1 MSRTD
6 LAPSSPQGVSEAQ
19 SSFLNLSLS
28 ALMRRAPV
36 TLPPG
41 ATIRQA
47 AELMRAQGVSSVM
60 LQHEGRLIGLIT
72 DKDLRNRV
80 LAEGLDPARP
90 AADIATPNPL
100 TVPLTATAFDA
111 LLLMT
116 RHNIHHL
123 PVMDQQTPAGL
134 VTTTDLTGQHSTS
147 AVYMVGEISKQ
158 SDLAGLVQV
167 SRKLGALQHNLA
179 AAHAS
184 AYSIGHI
191 VTSVT
196 DALTM
201 RLLRMAEAQF
211 GAPPVPYVWV
221 AAGSQA
227 RCEQTAKSDQDN
239 CMVIDDSFDTA
250 AHGDY
255 FRELS
260 RYVCDGLAACGYIHC
275 PGDMMAMNDTWRQP
289 RARWRQ
295 YFRQWVEVPEPKALM
310 LTSVFFDLRAVHG
323 EAALLEE
330 LRAEV
335 LQKTRGHSLFLAHMV
350 GNALKLRPPLG
361 LFGRIAPLHDKDH
374 AGTVDLKHN
383 GIAPIVDLARIYA
396 LAGGLSPVNTHDRLE
411 QAAQSGEVSAQSAR
425 DLRDALE
432 FLGRLRIDHHQRQM
446 LQGSPMDNYMG
457 LREISNF
464 ERTQLK
470 DAFHIVRDMQSV
482 LGQRYQGMS
491 R

>member
-6 LAPSSPQGVSEAQ
+6 PPAVPSDGTAEAQ
-19 SSFLNLSLS
+19 ASFLNLALRTL
-28 ALMRRAPV
+28 AQRPPVTVAPGTTIRDAARLMR
-36 TLPPG
+36 
-41 ATIRQA
+41 
-47 AELMRAQGVSSVM
+47 EQGVSSVM
-60 LQHEGRLIGLIT
+60 LTDGGALAGLIT

-80 LAEGLDPARP
+80 IAEGLDPARP
-90 AADIATPNPL
+90 VADIATRTPL
-100 TVPLTATAFDA
+100 TVSADATAFDA
-111 LLLMT
+111 LLLMA

-123 PVMDQQTPAGL
+123 PLMDGERIAGM

-147 AVYMVGEISKQ
+147 AVYMAGEICKQ
-158 SDLAGLVQV
+158 TELEGLVQI
-167 SRKLGALQHNLA
+167 SRKVRPLQLNLA

-191 VTSVT
+191 VTSIT
-196 DALTM
+196 DALTL
-201 RLLRMAEAQF
+201 RLLRLGEARL
-211 GAPPVPYVWV
+211 GPPPVPYVWV

-227 RCEQTAKSDQDN
+227 RNEQTAKSDQDN
-239 CMVIDDSFDTA
+239 CMVIDDAYEET

-260 RYVCDGLAACGYIHC
+260 RFVCDGLAACGYIHC
-275 PGDMMAMNDTWRQP
+275 PGNMMAMNDTWRQP
-289 RARWRQ
+289 RERWAQ
-295 YFRQWVEVPEPKALM
+295 YFDQWINVPEPMALM

-323 EAALLEE
+323 DAGLLEG
-330 LRAEV
+330 LRTEV

-361 LFGRIAPLHDKDH
+361 LFGWLSPIRSGEH
-374 AGTVDLKHN
+374 AGTVDLKHT

-396 LAGGLSPVNTHDRLE
+396 LAGGIAAVNTHDRLE

-432 FLGRLRIDHHQRQM
+432 FLARLRIEHQMRQT
-446 LQGSPMDNYMG
+446 LQGAPLDNFLG

-464 ERTQLK
+464 ERSQLK
-470 DAFHIVRDMQSV
+470 DAFGVVHDLQAV
-482 LGQRYQGMS
+482 LGQRYGGI
-491 R
+491 RT